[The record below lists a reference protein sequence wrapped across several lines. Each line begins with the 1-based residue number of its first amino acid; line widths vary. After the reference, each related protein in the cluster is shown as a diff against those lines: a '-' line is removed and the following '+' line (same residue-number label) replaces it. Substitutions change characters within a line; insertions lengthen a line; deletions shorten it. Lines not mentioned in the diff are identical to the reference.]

1 MNLSIAT
8 DVASLQIMAEVYK
21 KKSLQATFEKTVNS
35 LVNQV
40 PYIDWVGIY
49 MIQENKHTLVAA
61 SNMDDTFTW
70 EANAELK
77 FPVLNCSEEQ
87 IGLMVVKSK
96 QAICFD
102 VTDIKT
108 LETIASGLGQIS
120 FSN

>member
-1 MNLSIAT
+1 MSLSIAT

-21 KKSLQATFEKTVNS
+21 KKSLQETFEKTVNS
-35 LVNQV
+35 LVKQV
-40 PYIDWVGIY
+40 TYIDWVGIY
-49 MIQENKHTLVAA
+49 LIQENQHELVAA
-61 SNMDDTFTW
+61 SDLDNTFTW

-77 FPVLNCSEEQ
+77 FPILNSSDQQ
-87 IGLMVVKSK
+87 IGLMIVKSK

-102 VTDIKT
+102 VTDVAT